1 MAAQFSSGAA
11 GLAGLMVSAQTLE
24 VLKAKG
30 VLSQDDVLTILNK
43 CLSDFRQSNTP
54 ASHEAGALLLQFYNA
69 VPDVSLLAPKTEE
82 TPQ

>member
-1 MAAQFSSGAA
+1 MAAQFSSSAA

-30 VLSQDDVLTILNK
+30 VLSHEDVLTILNK
-43 CLSDFRQSNTP
+43 CLADFRQTNTP

-69 VPDVSLLAPKTEE
+69 VPDVSLLAPQAGE
-82 TPQ
+82 TTQ